1 MEFTPETNY
10 LVIKGRFKATASSS
24 YGLFVIFIDNITK
37 NSDKIDVVASHF
49 STVYD
54 SNISMPWS
62 ELQDMITKLRWKG
75 EYATSL
81 THDVQATL
89 EDLFQPGT
97 GRGPDIWSAIKKGT
111 INKAANFFEEFLARP
126 TGDKGIKVELSIE
139 TITKSDIENVK
150 RMREERDMVNSLTI
164 QNNQQP
170 SPKEESKLEESAV
183 VLDVSLVLSPISG
196 VPIYELKEG
205 TKIFIKITEQTS
217 RGQYFNDLLGASVD
231 GEILPVPATVQ
242 KVSKEGKIYTVL
254 VEIGPGIYGK
264 SLDEDTVKVKLY
276 DSNQDKRKSKKTI
289 EPMLNPTETVTE
301 TSSSTSQGGS
311 FLFWVMGGIGLLIL
325 MILVYLGLGL

>member
-1 MEFTPETNY
+1 VEFSPDTNY

-24 YGLFVIFIDNITK
+24 YGLFIVFMDNVTK
-37 NSDKIDVVASHF
+37 NVDKIEIVASHF

-54 SNISMPWS
+54 TNINMPWS
-62 ELQDMITKLRWKG
+62 ELQDIITKLRWKG

-81 THDVQATL
+81 THDIQSSL

-97 GRGPDIWSAIKKGT
+97 GRGIDIWNAIKKT
-111 INKAANFFEEFLARP
+111 MVNKAANFFEEFFARP
-126 TGDKGIKVELSIE
+126 TGDKGVKVELAIE

-150 RMREERDMVNSLTI
+150 KMREQRDILNSLNL
-164 QNNQQP
+164 QNNQ
-170 SPKEESKLEESAV
+170 PKPQQAEQKLEESAV

-217 RGQYFNDLLGASVD
+217 RGQYFNDLLGASE
-231 GEILPVPATVQ
+231 GNEILPVPATVK

-276 DSNQDKRKSKKTI
+276 DSNQDKRKLQKTI
-289 EPMLNPTETVTE
+289 EAAPTSIEPLSETPP
-301 TSSSTSQGGS
+301 SSSNGS
-311 FLFWVMGGIGLLIL
+311 FLFWVMGGIGLLII

>member
-1 MEFTPETNY
+1 MEFSPDTNY

-24 YGLFVIFIDNITK
+24 YGLFIVFMDNVTK
-37 NSDKIDVVASHF
+37 NVDKIEIVASHF

-54 SNISMPWS
+54 TNISMPWS
-62 ELQDMITKLRWKG
+62 ELQDIITKLRWKG

-81 THDVQATL
+81 THDIQATL

-97 GRGPDIWSAIKKGT
+97 GRGIDIWNAIKKT
-111 INKAANFFEEFLARP
+111 MINKAANFFEEFFARP
-126 TGDKGIKVELSIE
+126 TGDKGVKVEIAIE

-150 RMREERDMVNSLTI
+150 KMREQRDMLNSLNL
-164 QNNQQP
+164 QNNQP
-170 SPKEESKLEESAV
+170 APKQAEQKLEESAV

-217 RGQYFNDLLGASVD
+217 RGQYFNDLLGASE
-231 GEILPVPATVQ
+231 GNEILPVPATVK

-276 DSNQDKRKSKKTI
+276 DSNQDKRKLQKTI
-289 EPMLNPTETVTE
+289 EAAPTSIEPISE
-301 TSSSTSQGGS
+301 TSPSSTNGS
-311 FLFWVMGGIGLLIL
+311 FLFWVMGGIGLLII

>member
-1 MEFTPETNY
+1 MEFAPDTNY

-24 YGLFVIFIDNITK
+24 YGLFLIFMDNVTK
-37 NSDKIDVVASHF
+37 NTDKIETVASHF

-54 SNISMPWS
+54 TNINMPWS

-75 EYATSL
+75 EFATSL

-97 GRGPDIWSAIKKGT
+97 GRGPDIWNAIKKAMV
-111 INKAANFFEEFLARP
+111 NKAANFFEEFLARP
-126 TGDKGIKVELSIE
+126 TGDKGVKVELAIE

-150 RMREERDMVNSLTI
+150 KMREERDMLNNLNI
-164 QNNQQP
+164 QNQAKPTQTEP
-170 SPKEESKLEESAV
+170 KLEESAV

-217 RGQYFNDLLGASVD
+217 RGQYFNDLLGANEG
-231 GEILPVPATVQ
+231 GEILPVPATVK

-264 SLDEDTVKVKLY
+264 SIDEDTVKVKLY
-276 DSNQDKRKSKKTI
+276 DSAQDKRKAQKTI
-289 EPMLNPTETVTE
+289 EPAVSTIETTPE
-301 TSSSTSQGGS
+301 TSQSLSKGGS

-325 MILVYLGLGL
+325 MILVYLGLGI